1 MHDLLGDP
9 VELRGRSKQIFGNRY
24 MLEVCAA
31 MSSVRGRTNL
41 TELIGE
47 SGISPSLYA
56 GPLHRLLRA
65 ELIGVDERPGDG
77 RRERWYRPTRTSLWR
92 AARDLAS

>member
-1 MHDLLGDP
+1 MVDMLRDSL
-9 VELRGRSKQIFGNRY
+9 ELRGRSKQLFGNRY

-47 SGISPSLYA
+47 SGLSPSLYA

-65 ELIGVDERPGDG
+65 ELLTIDVKAGDG

-92 AARDLAS
+92 AARDLA